1 MDNNILRA
9 IELVCQSYDGIVD
22 TAQGEKGNLDILW
35 FPTIVGVGG
44 ELVGLVSDRELRRPG
59 WVDEAPDLAHHY
71 ELDDQ
76 LQVKDIMIHSV
87 FCVHTYDTL
96 SKAVKLVLEH
106 RIGAVPVKDKTG
118 ALVGMLSA
126 VDLLKALD
134 DMIEVSKGVGRVKRQ
149 AELRPASTL

>member
-1 MDNNILRA
+1 MPTKVSEYMTQKVITA
-9 IELVCQSYDGIVD
+9 SSEMGIRE
-22 TAQGEKGNLDILW
+22 AFFLMREHRIRHL
-35 FPTIVGVGG
+35 PIVGGGG
-44 ELVGLVSDRELRRPG
+44 ELIGLVSDRELRRPG

-76 LQVKDIMIHSV
+76 LQVKDIMVRNV

-106 RIGAVPVKDKTG
+106 RIGAVPVKDKTD

-126 VDLLKALD
+126 VDLLHALD
-134 DMIEVSKGVGRVKRQ
+134 DMIEVNKGAGKIKK
-149 AELRPASTL
+149 AS